1 MQTLAGGSGTRKQHQ
16 AVGYSGLKGN
26 KVQRV
31 VLAISGLGIR
41 VAVLGSDS
49 EVRNRSGQ
57 TRWSGGPMGGERCI
71 EALYVL
77 VYPEGLT

>member
-57 TRWSGGPMGGERCI
+57 RRWSRGPMGGEHCI